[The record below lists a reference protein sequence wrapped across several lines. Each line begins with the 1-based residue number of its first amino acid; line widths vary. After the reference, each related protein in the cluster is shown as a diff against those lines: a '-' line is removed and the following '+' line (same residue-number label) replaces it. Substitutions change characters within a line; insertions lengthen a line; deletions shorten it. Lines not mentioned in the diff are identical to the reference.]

1 MPDPSVIEHIG
12 TNGDLPVDH
21 IDEAVTTL
29 IAASAELREYRDNLK
44 VALDTANDRLV
55 RYDRAISALTKPK
68 PEPKD
73 RAKAEQQKV
82 KQGKLRRGAGDPSV
96 TSAAEGY
103 PSVSDDRQ
111 QKVLSIIKSFDHPV
125 QTRDIMEHP
134 DYDLANSTAQN
145 ALAHLRAR
153 GLIRFAGKGP
163 RGVNRYAAF
172 PEGPEGDE

>member
-12 TNGDLPVDH
+12 TNGDLPLDH
-21 IDEAVTTL
+21 IEEAVTTL

-68 PEPKD
+68 PEPKAD
-73 RAKAEQQKV
+73 RAKTEQRTV

-103 PSVSDDRQ
+103 PGVSDDRQ
-111 QKVLSIIKSFDHPV
+111 QKVLSIIQVIRSPG
-125 QTRDIMEHP
+125 
-134 DYDLANSTAQN
+134 AN
-145 ALAHLRAR
+145 
-153 GLIRFAGKGP
+153 P
-163 RGVNRYAAF
+163 
-172 PEGPEGDE
+172 